1 MQFIKMHG
9 TGNDYVYVDC
19 FERKV
24 KTQSGKT
31 MHVKNPS
38 RLARAVSHRHFGVGA
53 DGLILIKPFEKGH
66 GEMEMYNSDGSPSE
80 MCGNGLR
87 CVAKYLHDT
96 YYPGEKMLDILTGN
110 GVLRAEIIADVAGK
124 AERVKINMGKPIF
137 EGLKIPTTLDMPR
150 VFQQTLEVRGQ
161 TYTFSSVSMG
171 NPHCVIF
178 VEDVASFPVET
189 VGPEIERHPLFPS
202 RVNVEFVQLVSPGE
216 LIQRTWE
223 RGSGET
229 WACGTGA
236 CAVAVVS
243 HLSGKTESDVVIH
256 LKGGDLELSYKEGDV
271 VWMTGNAV
279 EVYRGEWPE
288 GA

>member
-1 MQFIKMHG
+1 MQFIKMQG

-19 FERKV
+19 FDREV
-24 KTQSGKT
+24 KTGG
-31 MHVKNPS
+31 VNDPS
-38 RLARAVSHRHFGVGA
+38 QLAAAVSHRRFGVGA

-96 YYPGEKMLDILTGN
+96 YYPGEKTLDILTGN
-110 GVLRAEIIADVAGK
+110 GVLRAEIFTGASGK
-124 AERVKINMGKPIF
+124 AERVKINMGRPIF
-137 EGLKIPTTLDMPR
+137 EGLKIPTTLDVPR
-150 VFQQTLEVRGQ
+150 VFEQSLEVQGQ
-161 TYTFSSVSMG
+161 SYEFSSLSMG

-178 VEDVASFPVET
+178 VKDVATFPVEA
-189 VGPEIERHPLFPS
+189 VGSEIEHHPLFPS
-202 RVNVEFVQLVSPGE
+202 RVNVEFVQVVSRTE

-223 RGSGET
+223 RGAGET

-236 CAVAVVS
+236 CAVAVIA
-243 HLSGKTESDVVIH
+243 HLLGKTEGDVVIH
-256 LKGGDLELSYKEGDV
+256 LKGGDLELSYREGDV

-279 EVYRGEWPE
+279 EVYRGEWPK
-288 GA
+288 GT